1 MGFFQ
6 KIFRRKSSK
15 KKQENG
21 TFLEG
26 VGSEANLVKPKKKK
40 SNYNSFRSPEGV
52 KKDTRSNSKT
62 DQKLGN
68 HAATSHDSSYMDSF
82 DSAGGLPKGIS
93 SRLKTPVGHLKQ
105 TAPFQ
110 ADFSRLGSDNSPNDG
125 TQKYSTSPNN
135 ASSYYR
141 GQQGLRSP
149 STGQPQSPN
158 YTINNTHSSLQYHQ
172 IQQFEKQNVPKPI
185 DSRYIN
191 GQNQSNKFQLSRL
204 PNGELV
210 ARNQMGGVSSPS
222 SDFDLSTDAEDN
234 EYNRIR
240 HSANDRMK
248 PMLELRKSEEDED
261 DQFSPRGSTMSAQGG
276 YLQSKNSM
284 YLSNDESEFGNSNF
298 TRSSQR
304 NKNYFSDSD
313 NDMFSPTSQN
323 SRGSNYVSPRN
334 TNSLS
339 LSQSGSYLS
348 GDNSAR
354 ASDGFAFSSHG
365 QVHQKV
371 SPARSDDFSRALSPR
386 TAAIQEAQRM
396 VKPKVNN
403 KAYADSSDSA
413 DDVDDMRPS
422 PSNSND
428 RFESQKEKVGVIEN
442 FVEFQNNNF
451 GRASEGH
458 ATKSV
463 NDATSSVAELI
474 AQAKAR
480 RGLSSTGS
488 MTSPPNLPRPNGDS
502 VSARAALQQRRKE
515 KKDRLESQPEN
526 SDDDSKNGETE
537 SWLINEVSGALG
549 PQGIQADLESL
560 GERSY
565 RSRHSHKSNRSGSRR
580 NKGSEASIGSR
591 HSRSSRASRY
601 SIKSTKSHLSHMSAE
616 SRSVAN
622 DLIRLE
628 MQLAMVG
635 AKAGDNVVKKELE
648 MEVKRKGITGLN
660 TVDGSSAPVGSSSF
674 AEGSSSGVVSSH
686 RGTNRTVTT
695 ITKRVKKTVFAPAGK
710 LGIILANKTDSK
722 GTVVSGVRTTSVLF
736 DKILPG
742 DRIIAIDGEDVSRMS
757 VSEITVIMSR
767 KSDFERTLTILTN
780 PNQQQP
786 SSDAL
791 LGAY

>member
-15 KKQENG
+15 KNKENG

-26 VGSEANLVKPKKKK
+26 VGSDANLVKPKKKK
-40 SNYNSFRSPEGV
+40 ASYNSFRSPDGV
-52 KKDTRSNSKT
+52 KKDNNYDSTKG
-62 DQKLGN
+62 QKLGH
-68 HAATSHDSSYMDSF
+68 HANMSNDSSYVSSYDS
-82 DSAGGLPKGIS
+82 SGGLPKGIS

-110 ADFSRLGSDNSPNDG
+110 ADFSRLEGDTSPKYA

-135 ASSYYR
+135 TSPTYR
-141 GQQGLRSP
+141 SPQDRRSP
-149 STGQPQSPN
+149 SAGQPQSP
-158 YTINNTHSSLQYHQ
+158 YYANNGGHSSLQYNQ
-172 IQQFEKQNVPKPI
+172 VQQFDRQNMPKPV
-185 DSRYIN
+185 DSRYIH
-191 GQNQSNKFQLSRL
+191 GQNESKKFQLSRL

-210 ARNQMGGVSSPS
+210 ATNQNGGVSSPS

-240 HSANDRMK
+240 HSAIDNRMQ
-248 PMLELRKSEEDED
+248 PMLEIRKSEEED
-261 DQFSPRGSTMSAQGG
+261 DQFSPRGSTMSMQGG

-284 YLSNDESEFGNSNF
+284 YLSNDESEFGNSMLTKSN
-298 TRSSQR
+298 QR
-304 NKNYFSDSD
+304 NKHYFSDSD

-323 SRGSNYVSPRN
+323 SKGSNYVSPRN
-334 TNSLS
+334 THSLS

-348 GDNSAR
+348 SDTA
-354 ASDGFAFSSHG
+354 AKVSDGFAFSSHG
-365 QVHQKV
+365 QVQQKV
-371 SPARSDDFSRALSPR
+371 TNIRSDEFNRALSPR

-396 VKPKVNN
+396 VKPKVNT
-403 KAYADSSDSA
+403 KSYADSSDSA
-413 DDVDDMRPS
+413 EDKDDMRSSSYNSKTRVES
-422 PSNSND
+422 P
-428 RFESQKEKVGVIEN
+428 KEKAGVIEN

-451 GRASEGH
+451 SRTSEGP
-458 ATKSV
+458 ASKSV
-463 NDATSSVAELI
+463 NDATSSVAELL

-480 RGLSSTGS
+480 RGVSSTGS
-488 MTSPPNLPRPNGDS
+488 MTSPLNLPRPSGDS
-502 VSARAALQQRRKE
+502 TSARAMVQQRRQE
-515 KKDRLESQPEN
+515 KKNRLESQPEN
-526 SDDDSKNGETE
+526 SDDDSKNGENE
-537 SWLINEVSGALG
+537 SWLLKEVSGALG

-565 RSRHSHKSNRSGSRR
+565 RSRHSHKSNRSGSRKI
-580 NKGSEASIGSR
+580 KGSEASVGSR

-635 AKAGDNVVKKELE
+635 AKTGDNTVKKELE
-648 MEVKRKGITGLN
+648 MEAKKKGITGLHAGN
-660 TVDGSSAPVGSSSF
+660 MSSAPYGSSSIPE
-674 AEGSSSGVVSSH
+674 ANSSGLTSSQ
-686 RGTNRTVTT
+686 RNTNRTVTT
-695 ITKRVKKTVFAPAGK
+695 ITKRVKKTVEAPAGK

-742 DRIIAIDGEDVSRMS
+742 DRIVAIDGEDVSRMS

-767 KSDFERTLTILTN
+767 KSDFERTLTILTS
-780 PNQQQP
+780 PNQQQDDP
-786 SSDAL
+786 L
-791 LGAY
+791 HGAY